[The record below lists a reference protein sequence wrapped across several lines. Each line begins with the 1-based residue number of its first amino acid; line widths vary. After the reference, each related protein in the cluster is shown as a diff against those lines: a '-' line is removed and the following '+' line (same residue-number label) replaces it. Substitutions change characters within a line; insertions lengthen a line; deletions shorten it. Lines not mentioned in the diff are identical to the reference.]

1 MLTETQLRQI
11 LPLLPLAKLQQ
22 YLPYLNAAMETF
34 EINTLLRTAAFVAQT
49 AHESAQYNRL
59 LESLYYSKATGL
71 MATWPKRFP
80 TEASALPC
88 VRNEEKLGNFVYA
101 NRMGNG
107 DSASGDGFRYRGRGV
122 IQLTGRD
129 GYKRAGDALG
139 LDLVG
144 NPELAQTPE
153 VAFNVAGLYWKSN
166 GLNALADVPDFKAI
180 TQRINNGQTGQAERV
195 QFYETAKRVL
205 ADGFVAA
212 APATRGARIA
222 PARALPTNLAP
233 FNRGWQD
240 SPDREEAVDVSAS
253 SGTSTPV
260 VKKAAVKKV
269 VAKKA
274 VAKKAVSKKAPVKK
288 AVAKKP
294 AAKKVVAKKIA
305 AKVVAKKLAV
315 KKVAAKKPVAKPAAK
330 KSAAKKIS
338 AKKVTA
344 KKAAAKVT
352 RKR

>member
-1 MLTETQLRQI
+1 MLTETQLRLI

-22 YLPYLNAAMETF
+22 YLPYLNAAMQTF

-80 TEASALPC
+80 TEASALPY

-129 GYKRAGDALG
+129 AYKRSGDALG

-166 GLNALADVPDFKAI
+166 GLNALADLPDFKAI

-205 ADGFVAA
+205 AAGFIAS

-222 PARALPTNLAP
+222 PARALPANLTP

-240 SPDREEAVDVSAS
+240 SPDREEAVEVSAS
-253 SGTSTPV
+253 SATPTLA
-260 VKKAAVKKV
+260 VKKAAVKKAAAKEA

-274 VAKKAVSKKAPVKK
+274 VAKKAPTNKTI
-288 AVAKKP
+288 AKKP
-294 AAKKVVAKKIA
+294 AAKKTAAKK
-305 AKVVAKKLAV
+305 VVTKKLAV
-315 KKVAAKKPVAKPAAK
+315 KKAAAKKPASK
-330 KSAAKKIS
+330 K
-338 AKKVTA
+338 TPA
-344 KKAAAKVT
+344 KKAAAKKAVAKAAP
-352 RKR
+352 KR